1 MDILGNM
8 CVANIKAFLYTFLL
22 WIIVGVITKVMFCL
36 MYLGEYGFA
45 EWLQVMWHGVRLD
58 ISISGYITM
67 VTGLLLIVGIW
78 WKGKAMGWIR
88 AIWSGIA
95 ALVCSL
101 GYVSNL
107 VLYGYW
113 RFPLDNTPL
122 LYIKTSPADAVASM
136 TMVQMIVVPIVIIG
150 VAALLFLPQWWIWRS
165 LEKEKTPRRE
175 SLGKRIIT
183 AVVMLLLTASLIIP
197 IRGGVDTGT
206 NHTGSVYFSTDI
218 LLNHAAVNPIFSF
231 VEAVNHQEDIATR
244 YRYMEDNEASRLFN
258 ELTDTTLRSSAE
270 KHDYNVVLICMEGF
284 SKYIMEEK
292 GHVKGVT
299 PNLDRLTREGIYFS
313 NIYANSFRTDRA
325 MVAVMSALP
334 AQPTMSV
341 MDMPRIST
349 SLPSLAGALGKNGYD
364 THFYYGG
371 DANYSNM
378 KSYLMGT
385 GFQNVTHQF
394 DFDKK
399 LQTGK
404 WGVADGPVYDR
415 LLADIKA
422 FDPKKRFMK
431 MMMTGSSHEPFDVP
445 DYHKMKQP
453 ELNAFSYADYHLG
466 RFITELKKLPQ
477 WKNTLVVIVPDHLGC
492 WPQKIDNYKL
502 WRYEIPLVIMGGMIA
517 EPRDVETIGGQIDI
531 PATVLAMLGL
541 PHDEFLYS
549 KDLLDAE
556 APHFA
561 FFTFPDAMGL
571 IDSTGYV
578 IFDNTQKTVAAS
590 SKDKAVDNRTT
601 KAKAYLQKLYDDL
614 GERNN

>member
-1 MDILGNM
+1 MT
-8 CVANIKAFLYTFLL
+8 NIKAFLSTFLW
-22 WIIVGVITKVMFCL
+22 WIIVGVITKVVFCL
-36 MYLGEYGFA
+36 TYLGEYGIA
-45 EWLQVMWHGVRLD
+45 DWMQVMWHGLRLD
-58 ISISGYITM
+58 ISIAGYLTL
-67 VTGLLLIVGIW
+67 VAGVLLIVGIW

-101 GYVSNL
+101 GYVSNI

-136 TMVQMIVVPIVIIG
+136 TTMQMIFVPIVILG
-150 VAALLFLPQWWIWRS
+150 VASLLFIPQRWIWRS
-165 LEKEKTPRRE
+165 LKKSCRKTTGRDT
-175 SLGKRIIT
+175 LGKRTIDSVI
-183 AVVMLLLTASLIIP
+183 MLILSALLIIP

-206 NHTGSVYFSTDI
+206 NHTGSVYFSSDI
-218 LLNHAAVNPIFSF
+218 LLNHAAVNPLFSF
-231 VEAVNHQEDIATR
+231 MEAATHQEDIATR
-244 YRYMEDNEASRLFN
+244 YRYMEEKDADGIFRQMTYTS
-258 ELTDTTLRSSAE
+258 LRPDAE
-270 KHDYNVVLICMEGF
+270 RNDYNVVLICLEGF

-502 WRYEIPLVIMGGMIA
+502 WRYEIPLVMLGGMFS

-549 KDLLDAE
+549 KDLLDSE

-590 SKDKAVDNRTT
+590 SKDKAVDDRTT

-614 GERNN
+614 GERNK

>member
-1 MDILGNM
+1 MT
-8 CVANIKAFLYTFLL
+8 NIKAFLSTFLW
-22 WIIVGVITKVMFCL
+22 WIIVGVITKVVFCL
-36 MYLGEYGFA
+36 TYLGEYGIA
-45 EWLQVMWHGVRLD
+45 DWMQVMWHGLRLD
-58 ISISGYITM
+58 ISIAGYLTL
-67 VTGLLLIVGIW
+67 VAGLLLIVRIW
-78 WKGKAMGWIR
+78 WRGKGMRWIWHV
-88 AIWSGIA
+88 WSGIA

-122 LYIKTSPADAVASM
+122 LYIKTSPADAMASM
-136 TMVQMIVVPIVIIG
+136 TTAQMVLVPIVIIA

-165 LEKEKTPRRE
+165 LEKEKTSRRE

-197 IRGGVDTGT
+197 TRGGVDTGT

-231 VEAVNHQEDIATR
+231 VEAVTHQENISTR

-284 SKYIMEEK
+284 SRYIMSEA
-292 GHVKGVT
+292 GQVKGVT
-299 PNLDRLTREGIYFS
+299 PWLDKYSQEGLYFS
-313 NIYANSFRTDRA
+313 RFYANSFRTDRA
-325 MVAVMSALP
+325 LVAVLSGLP

-349 SLPSLAGALGKNGYD
+349 SLPSIARSLGKIGYD

-385 GFQNVTHQF
+385 GFQHVTHQF

-404 WGVADGPVYDR
+404 WGVADGPVYDQI
-415 LLADIKA
+415 LADIKS
-422 FDPKKRFMK
+422 FDSSKRFFK
-431 MMMTGSSHEPFDVP
+431 VMMTGSSHEPFDVP
-445 DYHKMKQP
+445 DYHKMQQP
-453 ELNAFSYADYHLG
+453 ELNAFSYADFHLG
-466 RFITELKKLPQ
+466 RFVESMKKLPQ
-477 WKNTLVVIVPDHLGC
+477 WKNTMVVIVPDHLGC
-492 WPQKIDNYKL
+492 WPEKIDNYKL
-502 WRYEIPLVIMGGMIA
+502 WRYEIPLIMLGGMIT
-517 EPRDVETIGGQIDI
+517 EPRKMETIGSQIDI
-531 PATVLAMLGL
+531 SATILAMLGL
-541 PHDEFLYS
+541 PHDEFMYS
-549 KDLLDAE
+549 KDLLDAD

-571 IDSTGYV
+571 IDSTGYA

-590 SKDKAVDNRTT
+590 SADKSVDDRT
-601 KAKAYLQKLYDDL
+601 KKSKAYLQKLYDYL
-614 GERNN
+614 GEINK

>member
-1 MDILGNM
+1 MT
-8 CVANIKAFLYTFLL
+8 NIKAFLSTFLL
-22 WIIVGVITKVMFCL
+22 WIVVGVITKVLFCL
-36 MYLGEYGFA
+36 IYLGEYGIA
-45 EWLQVMWHGVRLD
+45 DWMKVMWHGVRLD
-58 ISISGYITM
+58 VSIAGYLTM
-67 VTGLLLIVGIW
+67 VVGLLLIVRIW
-78 WKGKAMGWIR
+78 WRGKGMKWIWHV
-88 AIWSGIA
+88 WSGIA

-122 LYIKTSPADAVASM
+122 LYIKTSPADAMASM
-136 TMVQMIVVPIVIIG
+136 TTAQMVIVPIVIIG

-165 LEKEKTPRRE
+165 LEKQTTTRRE
-175 SLGKRIIT
+175 SLGKRISTTI
-183 AVVMLLLTASLIIP
+183 VLLVLTALLIIP

-244 YRYMEDNEASRLFN
+244 YRFMDDKEAERIFRNMVHAS
-258 ELTDTTLRSSAE
+258 LRPDAE

-284 SKYIMEEK
+284 SKYIMSEA

-299 PNLDRLTREGIYFS
+299 PSLDRYSKEGLYFS
-313 NIYANSFRTDRA
+313 RFYANSFRTDRA
-325 MVAVMSALP
+325 LVAVLSGLP

-349 SLPSLAGALGKNGYD
+349 SLPSIAGSLGKNGYD

-378 KSYLMGT
+378 KSYLIGT
-385 GFQNVTHQF
+385 GYQHVTHQF
-394 DFDKK
+394 DFEKK

-415 LLADIKA
+415 MLADIKT
-422 FDPKKRFMK
+422 FEKSKRFFK
-431 MMMTGSSHEPFDVP
+431 TMMTGSSHEPFDVP
-445 DYHKMKQP
+445 DYHKLKQP
-453 ELNAFSYADYHLG
+453 ALNAFSYADYHLG
-466 RFITELKKLPQ
+466 RFIEGLKKLPQ
-477 WKNTLVVIVPDHLGC
+477 WNNTLVVIVPDHLGC
-492 WPQKIDNYKL
+492 WPEKIDNYKL
-502 WRYEIPLVIMGGMIA
+502 WRYEIPLIMLGGMIS
-517 EPRDVETIGGQIDI
+517 EPRKVETIGSQIDI
-531 PATVLAMLGL
+531 SATILAILGL
-541 PHDEFLYS
+541 PHDEFTYS
-549 KDLLDAE
+549 KDLLDE
-556 APHFA
+556 DAPHFA

-571 IDSTGYV
+571 IDSTGYA

-590 SKDKAVDNRTT
+590 SADKSVDERT
-601 KAKAYLQKLYDDL
+601 KKSKAYLQKLYDYL
-614 GERNN
+614 GGF

>member
-502 WRYEIPLVIMGGMIA
+502 WRYEIPLVMLGGMFS

-590 SKDKAVDNRTT
+590 SKDKDVDDRTK

>member
-1 MDILGNM
+1 MT
-8 CVANIKAFLYTFLL
+8 NIKAFLSTFLW
-22 WIIVGVITKVMFCL
+22 WIIVGVITKVVFCL
-36 MYLGEYGFA
+36 TYLGEYGIA
-45 EWLQVMWHGVRLD
+45 DWMQVMWHGLRLD
-58 ISISGYITM
+58 ISIAGYLTL
-67 VTGLLLIVGIW
+67 VAGLLLIVRIW
-78 WKGKAMGWIR
+78 WRGKGMRWIWHV
-88 AIWSGIA
+88 WSGIA

-122 LYIKTSPADAVASM
+122 LYIKTSPADAMASM
-136 TMVQMIVVPIVIIG
+136 TTAQMVLVPIVIIA

-165 LEKEKTPRRE
+165 LEKEKTSRRE

-218 LLNHAAVNPIFSF
+218 LLNHAAVNPLFSF
-231 VEAVNHQEDIATR
+231 MEAATHQENIATR
-244 YRYMEDNEASRLFN
+244 YRYMEEKDADGIFRQMTYTS
-258 ELTDTTLRSSAE
+258 LRPDAE
-270 KHDYNVVLICMEGF
+270 RKDYNVVLICLEGF

-341 MDMPRIST
+341 MDMTRIST

-502 WRYEIPLVIMGGMIA
+502 WRYEIPLVMLGGMFS

-531 PATVLAMLGL
+531 PATVLAMLGMQ
-541 PHDEFLYS
+541 HDEFLYS

-590 SKDKAVDNRTT
+590 SKDKAVDDRTK

-614 GERNN
+614 GERNK

>member
-1 MDILGNM
+1 MT
-8 CVANIKAFLYTFLL
+8 NIKAFLSTFLW
-22 WIIVGVITKVMFCL
+22 WIIVGVITKVVFCL
-36 MYLGEYGFA
+36 TYLGEYGIA
-45 EWLQVMWHGVRLD
+45 DWMQVMWHGLRLD
-58 ISISGYITM
+58 ISIAGYLTL
-67 VTGLLLIVGIW
+67 VAGLLLIVRIW
-78 WKGKAMGWIR
+78 WRGKGMRWIWHV
-88 AIWSGIA
+88 WSGIA

-122 LYIKTSPADAVASM
+122 LYIKTSPADAIASM
-136 TMVQMIVVPIVIIG
+136 TTVQMVLVPIVIIV

-165 LEKEKTPRRE
+165 LENEKTPRRE

-218 LLNHAAVNPIFSF
+218 LLNHAAVNPLFSF
-231 VEAVNHQEDIATR
+231 VEAATHQEDIATR
-244 YRYMEDNEASRLFN
+244 YRYMEGKDADGIFRQMTYTS
-258 ELTDTTLRSSAE
+258 LRPDAE
-270 KHDYNVVLICMEGF
+270 RKDYNVVLICLEGF

-341 MDMPRIST
+341 MDMTRIST

-502 WRYEIPLVIMGGMIA
+502 WRYEIPLVMLGGMFS

-531 PATVLAMLGL
+531 PATVLAMLGMQ
-541 PHDEFLYS
+541 HDEFLYS
-549 KDLLDAE
+549 KDLLDSE

-590 SKDKAVDNRTT
+590 SKDKAVDDRTT

>member
-1 MDILGNM
+1 MT
-8 CVANIKAFLYTFLL
+8 NIKAFLSTFLW
-22 WIIVGVITKVMFCL
+22 WIIVGVITKVVFCL
-36 MYLGEYGFA
+36 TYLGEYGIA
-45 EWLQVMWHGVRLD
+45 DWMQVMWHGLRLD
-58 ISISGYITM
+58 ISIAGYLTL
-67 VTGLLLIVGIW
+67 VAGLLLIVRIW
-78 WKGKAMGWIR
+78 WRGKGMRWIWHV
-88 AIWSGIA
+88 WSGIA

-122 LYIKTSPADAVASM
+122 LYIKTSPADAMASM
-136 TMVQMIVVPIVIIG
+136 TTAQMVLVPIVIIA

-165 LEKEKTPRRE
+165 LEKEKTSRRE

-231 VEAVNHQEDIATR
+231 VEAVTHQENISIR

-258 ELTDTTLRSSAE
+258 ELTDTTLRSYAE

-284 SKYIMEEK
+284 SRYIMSEA

-299 PNLDRLTREGIYFS
+299 PWLDKYSQEGLYFS
-313 NIYANSFRTDRA
+313 RFYANSFRTDRA
-325 MVAVMSALP
+325 LVAVLSGLP

-349 SLPSLAGALGKNGYD
+349 SLPSIAGSLGKIGYD

-385 GFQNVTHQF
+385 GFQHVTHQF

-404 WGVADGPVYDR
+404 WGVADGPVYDQI
-415 LLADIKA
+415 LADIKS
-422 FDPKKRFMK
+422 FDSSKRFFK
-431 MMMTGSSHEPFDVP
+431 VMMTGSSHEPFDVP
-445 DYHKMKQP
+445 DYHKMQQP
-453 ELNAFSYADYHLG
+453 ELNAFSYADFHLG
-466 RFITELKKLPQ
+466 RFVESMKKLPQ

-492 WPQKIDNYKL
+492 WPEKIDNYKL
-502 WRYEIPLVIMGGMIA
+502 WRYEIPLIMLGGMIT
-517 EPRDVETIGGQIDI
+517 EPRKMETIGSQIDI
-531 PATVLAMLGL
+531 SATILAMLGL
-541 PHDEFLYS
+541 PHDEFMYS
-549 KDLLDAE
+549 KDLLDAD

-571 IDSTGYV
+571 IDSTGYA

-590 SKDKAVDNRTT
+590 SADKSVDDRT
-601 KAKAYLQKLYDDL
+601 KKSKAYLQKLYDYL
-614 GERNN
+614 GEINK

>member
-1 MDILGNM
+1 M
-8 CVANIKAFLYTFLL
+8 
-22 WIIVGVITKVMFCL
+22 
-36 MYLGEYGFA
+36 
-45 EWLQVMWHGVRLD
+45 
-58 ISISGYITM
+58 
-67 VTGLLLIVGIW
+67 
-78 WKGKAMGWIR
+78 
-88 AIWSGIA
+88 
-95 ALVCSL
+95 
-101 GYVSNL
+101 
-107 VLYGYW
+107 
-113 RFPLDNTPL
+113 
-122 LYIKTSPADAVASM
+122 
-136 TMVQMIVVPIVIIG
+136 
-150 VAALLFLPQWWIWRS
+150 LFLS
-165 LEKEKTPRRE
+165 AL
-175 SLGKRIIT
+175 
-183 AVVMLLLTASLIIP
+183 LIIP

-206 NHTGSVYFSTDI
+206 NHTGSVYFSSDI
-218 LLNHAAVNPIFSF
+218 LLNHAAVNPLFSF
-231 VEAVNHQEDIATR
+231 VEAATHQEDIATR
-244 YRYMEDNEASRLFN
+244 YRYMEEKDADGIFRQMTYTS
-258 ELTDTTLRSSAE
+258 LRPDAE
-270 KHDYNVVLICMEGF
+270 RKDYNVVLICLEGF

-299 PNLDRLTREGIYFS
+299 PNLDRLTHEGIYFS

-364 THFYYGG
+364 TRFYYGG

-385 GFQNVTHQF
+385 GFQYVTHQF
-394 DFDKK
+394 DFDKP
-399 LQTGK
+399 LHTGK
-404 WGVADGPVYDR
+404 WGVADGAVYDC
-415 LLADIKA
+415 LLADIKT
-422 FDPKKRFMK
+422 FDPNKRFMK

-492 WPQKIDNYKL
+492 WPQKIDTYKL
-502 WRYEIPLVIMGGMIA
+502 WRYEIPIIMLGGMIA
-517 EPRDVETIGGQIDI
+517 EPRNVETIGGQIDI
-531 PATVLAMLGL
+531 SATILAMLGL

-578 IFDNTQKTVAAS
+578 IFDNTRKTVAAS
-590 SKDKAVDNRTT
+590 SKDKSVDDRTK

>member
-1 MDILGNM
+1 MT
-8 CVANIKAFLYTFLL
+8 NIKAFLSTFLL
-22 WIIVGVITKVMFCL
+22 WIVVGVLTKLVFCL
-36 MYLGEYGFA
+36 TYLGEYGIA
-45 EWLQVMWHGVRLD
+45 DWMQVMWHGLRLD
-58 ISISGYITM
+58 ISIAGYLSL
-67 VTGLLLIVGIW
+67 VAGLLLIVRIW
-78 WKGKAMGWIR
+78 WRGKGMKWIWHV
-88 AIWSGIA
+88 WSGIA

-136 TMVQMIVVPIVIIG
+136 TTVQMILVPIVIIG
-150 VAALLFLPQWWIWRS
+150 VAVLLFLPQWWIWRS
-165 LEKEKTPRRE
+165 LEKKTTTRRE
-175 SLGKRIIT
+175 SLGKRISTTI
-183 AVVMLLLTASLIIP
+183 VLLVLTALLIIP

-206 NHTGSVYFSTDI
+206 NHTGSVYFSKDI

-231 VEAVNHQEDIATR
+231 VEAATHQEEIATR
-244 YRYMEDNEASRLFN
+244 YRFMDDKEAERIFRKMAHTS
-258 ELTDTTLRSSAE
+258 LRPYAE
-270 KHDYNVVLICMEGF
+270 RRDYNVVLICLEGF
-284 SKYIMEEK
+284 SKYIMDEA

-299 PNLDRLTREGIYFS
+299 PWLDRYSKEGMYFTRF
-313 NIYANSFRTDRA
+313 YANSFRTDRA
-325 MVAVMSALP
+325 LVSVLSGLP

-349 SLPSLAGALGKNGYD
+349 SLPSIAGSLGKNGYD

-378 KSYLMGT
+378 KSYLIGT
-385 GFQNVTHQF
+385 GFQKVTHQF
-394 DFDKK
+394 DFEKK

-415 LLADIKA
+415 MLADIKA
-422 FDPKKRFMK
+422 FDPSKRFFK
-431 MMMTGSSHEPFDVP
+431 TMMTGSSHEPFDVP

-466 RFITELKKLPQ
+466 RFVESMKQLPQ

-492 WPQKIDNYKL
+492 WPEKIDNYKL
-502 WRYEIPLVIMGGMIA
+502 WRYEIPLIMLGGMIT
-517 EPRDVETIGGQIDI
+517 EPRKMETIGSQIDI
-531 PATVLAMLGL
+531 SATILAMLGL
-541 PHDEFLYS
+541 PHDEFMYS
-549 KDLLDAE
+549 KDLLDAD

-561 FFTFPDAMGL
+561 FFTFPDAMG
-571 IDSTGYV
+571 IVDSTGYV

-590 SKDKAVDNRTT
+590 SADKSVDDRT
-601 KAKAYLQKLYDDL
+601 KKSKAYLQKLYDYL
-614 GERNN
+614 GEINK

>member
-1 MDILGNM
+1 MT
-8 CVANIKAFLYTFLL
+8 NIKAFLSTFLW
-22 WIIVGVITKVMFCL
+22 WIIVGVITKVVFCL
-36 MYLGEYGFA
+36 TYLGEYGIA
-45 EWLQVMWHGVRLD
+45 DWMQVMWHGLRLD
-58 ISISGYITM
+58 ISIAGYLTL
-67 VTGLLLIVGIW
+67 VAGLLLIVSIW
-78 WKGKAMGWIR
+78 WRGKGMRWIWHV
-88 AIWSGIA
+88 WSGIA

-122 LYIKTSPADAVASM
+122 LYIKTSPADAMASM
-136 TMVQMIVVPIVIIG
+136 TTAQMVLVPIVIIA

-165 LEKEKTPRRE
+165 LEKEKTSRRE

-231 VEAVNHQEDIATR
+231 VEAVTHQENISIR

-258 ELTDTTLRSSAE
+258 ELTDTTLRSYAE

-284 SKYIMEEK
+284 SRYIMSEA

-299 PNLDRLTREGIYFS
+299 PWLDKYSQEGLYFS
-313 NIYANSFRTDRA
+313 RFYANSFRTDRA
-325 MVAVMSALP
+325 LVAVLSGLP

-349 SLPSLAGALGKNGYD
+349 SLPSIAGSLGKIGYD

-385 GFQNVTHQF
+385 GFQHVTHQF

-404 WGVADGPVYDR
+404 WGVADGPVYDQI
-415 LLADIKA
+415 LADIKS
-422 FDPKKRFMK
+422 FDSSKRFFK
-431 MMMTGSSHEPFDVP
+431 VMMTGSSHEPFDVP
-445 DYHKMKQP
+445 NYHKMQQP
-453 ELNAFSYADYHLG
+453 ELNAFSYADFHLG
-466 RFITELKKLPQ
+466 RFVESMKKLPQ
-477 WKNTLVVIVPDHLGC
+477 WKNTMVVIVPDHLGC
-492 WPQKIDNYKL
+492 WPEKIDNYKL
-502 WRYEIPLVIMGGMIA
+502 WRYEIPLIMLGGMIT
-517 EPRDVETIGGQIDI
+517 EPRKMETIGSQIDI
-531 PATVLAMLGL
+531 SATILAMLGL
-541 PHDEFLYS
+541 PHDEFMYS
-549 KDLLDAE
+549 KDLLDAD

-571 IDSTGYV
+571 IDSTGYA

-590 SKDKAVDNRTT
+590 SADKSVDDRT
-601 KAKAYLQKLYDDL
+601 KKSKAYLQKLYDYL
-614 GERNN
+614 GEINK

>member
-394 DFDKK
+394 DFDKQ

-531 PATVLAMLGL
+531 PATVLAMLGMQ
-541 PHDEFLYS
+541 HDEFLYS

>member
-341 MDMPRIST
+341 MDMPRLST

-531 PATVLAMLGL
+531 PATVLAMLGMQ
-541 PHDEFLYS
+541 HDEFLYS

-556 APHFA
+556 APNFA

-590 SKDKAVDNRTT
+590 SKDKAVDDRTT

>member
-1 MDILGNM
+1 MT
-8 CVANIKAFLYTFLL
+8 NIKAFLSTFLW
-22 WIIVGVITKVMFCL
+22 WIIVGVITKVVFCL
-36 MYLGEYGFA
+36 TYLGEYGIA
-45 EWLQVMWHGVRLD
+45 DWMQVMWHGLRLD
-58 ISISGYITM
+58 ISIAGYLTL
-67 VTGLLLIVGIW
+67 VAGLLLIVRIW
-78 WKGKAMGWIR
+78 WRGKGMRWIWHV
-88 AIWSGIA
+88 WSGIA

-122 LYIKTSPADAVASM
+122 LYIKTSPADAMASM
-136 TMVQMIVVPIVIIG
+136 TTAQMVLVPIVIIA

-165 LEKEKTPRRE
+165 LEKEKTSRRE

-218 LLNHAAVNPIFSF
+218 LLNHAAVNPLFSF
-231 VEAVNHQEDIATR
+231 VEAATHQEDIATR
-244 YRYMEDNEASRLFN
+244 YRYMEGKNADGIFRQMTYTS
-258 ELTDTTLRSSAE
+258 LRPDAE
-270 KHDYNVVLICMEGF
+270 RKDYNVVLICLEGF

-502 WRYEIPLVIMGGMIA
+502 WRYEIPLVMLGGMFS

-531 PATVLAMLGL
+531 PATVLAMLGMQ
-541 PHDEFLYS
+541 HDEFLYS

-590 SKDKAVDNRTT
+590 SKDKAVDDRTT

-614 GERNN
+614 GERNK

>member
-1 MDILGNM
+1 MT
-8 CVANIKAFLYTFLL
+8 NIKAFLSTFLW
-22 WIIVGVITKVMFCL
+22 WIIVGVITKVVFCL
-36 MYLGEYGFA
+36 TYLGEYGIA
-45 EWLQVMWHGVRLD
+45 DWMQVMWHGLRLD
-58 ISISGYITM
+58 ISIAGYLTL
-67 VTGLLLIVGIW
+67 VAGLLLIVRIW
-78 WKGKAMGWIR
+78 WRGKGMRWIWHV
-88 AIWSGIA
+88 WSGIA

-122 LYIKTSPADAVASM
+122 LYIKTSPADAMASM
-136 TMVQMIVVPIVIIG
+136 TTAQMVLVPIVIIA

-165 LEKEKTPRRE
+165 LEKEKTSRRE

-183 AVVMLLLTASLIIP
+183 AVVMLLLTASLIIT

-244 YRYMEDNEASRLFN
+244 YRYMEGKDADKIFRQMTYTS
-258 ELTDTTLRSSAE
+258 LRPDAE
-270 KHDYNVVLICMEGF
+270 RKDYNVVLICLEGF

-502 WRYEIPLVIMGGMIA
+502 WRYEIPLVMLGGMFS

-531 PATVLAMLGL
+531 PATVLAMLGMQ
-541 PHDEFLYS
+541 HDEFLYS

-590 SKDKAVDNRTT
+590 SKDKAVDDRTT

-614 GERNN
+614 GERNK

>member
-1 MDILGNM
+1 MT
-8 CVANIKAFLYTFLL
+8 NIKAFLSTFLW
-22 WIIVGVITKVMFCL
+22 WIIVGVITKVVFCL
-36 MYLGEYGFA
+36 TYLGEYGIA
-45 EWLQVMWHGVRLD
+45 DWMQVMWHGLRLD
-58 ISISGYITM
+58 ISIAGYLTL
-67 VTGLLLIVGIW
+67 VAGLLLIVRIW
-78 WKGKAMGWIR
+78 WRGKGMRWIWHV
-88 AIWSGIA
+88 WSGIA

-122 LYIKTSPADAVASM
+122 LYIKTSPADAMASM
-136 TMVQMIVVPIVIIG
+136 TTAQMVLVPIVIIA

-165 LEKEKTPRRE
+165 LENSSRKTTGRE
-175 SLGKRIIT
+175 TLGKRTIDSVI
-183 AVVMLLLTASLIIP
+183 MLFLSALLIIP

-206 NHTGSVYFSTDI
+206 NHTGSVYFSSDI
-218 LLNHAAVNPIFSF
+218 LLNHAAVNPLFSF
-231 VEAVNHQEDIATR
+231 MEAATHQENIATR
-244 YRYMEDNEASRLFN
+244 YRYMEEKDADGIFRQMTYTS
-258 ELTDTTLRSSAE
+258 LRPDAE
-270 KHDYNVVLICMEGF
+270 RKDYNVVLICLEGF

-502 WRYEIPLVIMGGMIA
+502 WRYEIPLVMLGGMFS

-531 PATVLAMLGL
+531 PATVLAMLGMQ
-541 PHDEFLYS
+541 HDEFLYS
-549 KDLLDAE
+549 KDLLDSE

-590 SKDKAVDNRTT
+590 SADKSVDDRT
-601 KAKAYLQKLYDDL
+601 KKSKAYLQKLYDYL
-614 GERNN
+614 GEINK